1 MTGSVVI
8 GLGNPILGDDAVGL
22 HVAQALKTELAGV
35 AGVVIKELH
44 AGGMRVMDAIAGFER
59 AVIVDAMCTGAL
71 RPGSVRRLEV
81 DQLGQARNLA
91 STHDTNL
98 PTALAL
104 GRMLGLRMPSA
115 VTIFGI
121 EALEVE
127 TFGEVLSADVR
138 RAVPEAVRLI
148 ARELRP

>member
-1 MTGSVVI
+1 MSGTVVI

-22 HVAQALKTELAGV
+22 HVAQALKAELAGV
-35 AGVVIKELH
+35 AGVVVKELH

-59 AVIVDAMCTGAL
+59 AVIVDAMCSGDL
-71 RPGSVRRLEV
+71 RPGSVRRLGV
-81 DQLGQARNLA
+81 GQLGRARNLA

-98 PTALAL
+98 PTALEL
-104 GRMLGLRMPSA
+104 GRMLGLLIPRD

-121 EALEVE
+121 EAREVE
-127 TFGEVLSADVR
+127 TFGEALSEDVR
-138 RAVPEAVRLI
+138 RSVPEAVRLI

>member
-1 MTGSVVI
+1 MTGTVVI

-22 HVAQALKTELAGV
+22 RVARALKAELAGV

-44 AGGMRVMDAIAGFER
+44 AGGLRVMDAVAGFER
-59 AVIVDAMCTGAL
+59 AVIVDAMRTGAL
-71 RPGSVRRLEV
+71 RPGCVRRLEV
-81 DQLGQARNLA
+81 GQLGQARNLA

-104 GRMLGLRMPSA
+104 GRMLGLPMPRE

-121 EALEVE
+121 EALDVE
-127 TFGEVLSADVR
+127 TFGEELSADVR
-138 RAVPEAVRLI
+138 RSVPEAVRLI

>member
-1 MTGSVVI
+1 MSGTVVV

-22 HVAQALKTELAGV
+22 HVAQALRAELDGV
-35 AGVVIKELH
+35 AGVEIRELH
-44 AGGMRVMDAIAGFER
+44 AGGMRLMDAIAGFER

-71 RPGSVRRLEV
+71 RAGSVRRLEV
-81 DQLGQARNLA
+81 NQLGQARNLA
-91 STHDTNL
+91 STHDTDL
-98 PTALAL
+98 ATALEL
-104 GRMLGLRMPSA
+104 GRTLGLPMPSE
-115 VTIFGI
+115 VTVFGI

-127 TFGEVLSADVR
+127 TFGEFLSPDVR